1 MPLKVPLGGQDPGRG
16 QAVSE
21 PSTSRVVTKPVPSS
35 QENDPRGYQL
45 AQLRRRYNPKE
56 TTLPDGGTSLVF
68 RLVPSD
74 PDFPFDLDYLEC
86 DVRVPAHY
94 PKGSSRPAL
103 AVKNSNIP
111 RGFAINIERGWEKL
125 AQEKKSATLLT
136 LTNLLDKNLETFL
149 SEQKAETVKLVA
161 FKDTRHLDQLASSPP
176 TGGKAPEASTP
187 TKTPTKAPPKEQKT
201 TPKPR
206 GVYREPSFTK
216 DQISEAKAR
225 RAQETRQLENRM
237 SRMSMYRKSAD
248 GIVYTLPIDPK
259 RRSELP
265 PGLQGVRTLHLII
278 PLLYP
283 LQPLRVQF
291 NEVDSSEAEPVEE
304 LFTQKAAEQ
313 KQMTLTSHLNYLATN
328 MHVLAK
334 LAMLQAKAKE
344 PEVKNEVVDDVVA
357 DQVSTMATDA
367 EDFVKSHI
375 QVIPRP
381 PEWGSDGD
389 ESDSDDWS
397 HDGEYDSEENTSG
410 EEGEAPLN
418 ATASTTSSQIVEK
431 GTAISF
437 PTIELYG
444 IELLQVSV
452 LNLSVKCSRCKT
464 LNDIT
469 GLKHGVEKA
478 GSCSKCANPFA
489 VNYSQQLVH
498 QNSTR
503 AGLIDMG
510 GCTIADML
518 LSTFVPVCAKCSTPS
533 PGVTSVRGDTTSS
546 VCRECHARFSFKIPE
561 VKFLLVSPGSLVPS
575 TGPRRRQERL
585 GLHAGEPLP
594 DKGACKH
601 YKKSYRWFRFSCC
614 GRVHPCDK
622 CHDEAEAH
630 INEWAN
636 RMICGF
642 CSREQNYAVD
652 SCAFCGRSVIGRRGK
667 GFWEGGKGTRD
678 RTKMSRKDPRKHR
691 RVGGSE
697 ATKKKE

>member
-1 MPLKVPLGGQDPGRG
+1 MSTNIPIRSKDAGHS
-16 QAVSE
+16 QAVSA
-21 PSTSRVVTKPVPSS
+21 PSSSRVVPKPVPSS
-35 QENDPRGYQL
+35 QDKDPRGYQL
-45 AQLRRRYNPKE
+45 SQLRRRFNPKE
-56 TTLPDGGTSLVF
+56 TTLADGTTSLVF

-86 DVRVPAHY
+86 DVRVPADY
-94 PKGSSRPAL
+94 PKGPSRPVL
-103 AVKNSNIP
+103 AVKNGNIP

-125 AQEKKSATLLT
+125 AEERKAVTLLS
-136 LTNLLDKNLETFL
+136 LMNLLDKNLEGFL
-149 SEQKAETVKLVA
+149 SEQKVETVKLVA
-161 FKDTRHLDQLASSPP
+161 FKDTRHLDQPSSSAGEKSKATTPTSSP
-176 TGGKAPEASTP
+176 KR
-187 TKTPTKAPPKEQKT
+187 EQKPK
-201 TPKPR
+201 PKPR
-206 GVYREPSFTK
+206 TYYSEPSFTK

-225 RAQETRQLENRM
+225 RAQETKQLENRM
-237 SRMSMYRKSAD
+237 GRMPMYRKSAD
-248 GIVYTLPIDPK
+248 GIVYTLPIEPR

-283 LQPLRVQF
+283 LQQLRVQL
-291 NEVDSSEAEPVEE
+291 NEVNSSEAELVEE
-304 LFTQKAAEQ
+304 LFSQKASEQ
-313 KQMTLTSHLNYLATN
+313 KQMTLMSHLNYLATN
-328 MHVLAK
+328 LHVLAK
-334 LAMLQAKAKE
+334 MAVLQAKAKE
-344 PEVKNEVVDDVVA
+344 ADEQKEEEPVDDVIA
-357 DQVSTMATDA
+357 EQVSTTATDA

-375 QVIPRP
+375 KVIPRP
-381 PEWGSDGD
+381 PEWGFDGD

-397 HDGEYDSEENTSG
+397 YNGEYDTDEKEEGDSG
-410 EEGEAPLN
+410 EEEHEGGASLN
-418 ATASTTSSQIVEK
+418 VLPDTMVEK
-431 GTAISF
+431 GTAMSF

-469 GLKHGVEKA
+469 GLKHGIEKS

-489 VNYSQQLVH
+489 LNYSQQLVH

-510 GCTIADML
+510 GCTVADML
-518 LSTFVPVCAKCSTPS
+518 PSTFVPVCAKCSTPS
-533 PGVTSVRGDTTSS
+533 AGVTSVRGDTTTN
-546 VCRECHARFSFKIPE
+546 VCRECHARFTFKIPQ
-561 VKFLLVSPGSLVPS
+561 VKFLLVSPGSLVP
-575 TGPRRRQERL
+575 TAGPRRRQERL

-594 DKGACKH
+594 ERGTCKH

-642 CSREQNYAVD
+642 CSREQNYAVEAC
-652 SCAFCGRSVIGRRGK
+652 SFCGRSVIGRKGK

-678 RTKMSRKDPRKHR
+678 RTVMNRNDPRKHKR
-691 RVGGSE
+691 IGGSE
-697 ATKKKE
+697 AAKKKE